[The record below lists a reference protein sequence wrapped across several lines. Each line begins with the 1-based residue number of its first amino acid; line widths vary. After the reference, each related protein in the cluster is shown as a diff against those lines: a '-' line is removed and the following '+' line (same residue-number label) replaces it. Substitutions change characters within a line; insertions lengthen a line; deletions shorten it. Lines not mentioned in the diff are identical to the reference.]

1 MRFKYT
7 VDDYILSKFY
17 LKRMKVDY
25 DEDDSMLDVI
35 ALANLVWKT
44 NEDDN

>member
-7 VDDYILSKFY
+7 VEDYNLSKLY
-17 LKRMKVDY
+17 LKRMNIEY
-25 DEDDSMLDVI
+25 DEDDSILDVI

-44 NEDDN
+44 NEDDS